1 MLYVYM
7 IIVRQEE
14 LSRCD
19 FDHKRLILNGSERS
33 FLTMKTLNEIRDAI
47 KKMCKEDIEGNK
59 SIDAKRRAFLYSQLL
74 AVVEKN
80 DLEET
85 KKAEQVYDKLCDEM
99 LADVH
104 KVADPV
110 INKFL
115 KAKEKGHSGDSRY
128 TAAIERLREKFGSD
142 ND

>member
-1 MLYVYM
+1 M

-33 FLTMKTLNEIRDAI
+33 FLTMKTLDEIRDAI

-59 SIDAKRRAFLYSQLL
+59 SIDKSIDAQRRLSLYSQLL
-74 AVVEKN
+74 AVVEKTA
-80 DLEET
+80 LEET
-85 KKAEQVYDKLCDEM
+85 KKAAQVYDKIRDEM
-99 LADVH
+99 MAAAH

-110 INKFL
+110 INKL
-115 KAKEKGHSGDSRY
+115 LNAQEKGHSGDSRY
-128 TAAIERLREKFGSD
+128 TAAIERLRKEFNRD
-142 ND
+142 NY